1 MEQRFSHNSEILTK
15 TSSGE
20 LEVIFGGPAGGNI
33 KFEFVLYLQN
43 AREVVVLHVEFD
55 CRTVFDSDL

>member
-1 MEQRFSHNSEILTK
+1 MSFRSILAALPGAK
-15 TSSGE
+15 H
-20 LEVIFGGPAGGNI
+20 LQVQGGGKI